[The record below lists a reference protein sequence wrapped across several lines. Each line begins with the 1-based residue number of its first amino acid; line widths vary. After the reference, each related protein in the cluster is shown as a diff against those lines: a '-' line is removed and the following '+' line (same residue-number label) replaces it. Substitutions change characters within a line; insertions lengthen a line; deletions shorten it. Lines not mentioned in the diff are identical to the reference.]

1 MSEVET
7 TVPQESQQAEV
18 ATAINEASTTTPT
31 EQAAP
36 QAQEPRK
43 LKVKYLHEDKEVTE
57 DEAVPLIQKGM
68 DYDRVKA
75 QSESLMEDRKYI
87 EDLAKEYGMD
97 PKTLKTELA
106 KAAKA
111 TKLQEL
117 TAKGIPD
124 DVAEEILE
132 SRKFREEQKARET
145 QTQATERQNREAAE
159 FLREYP
165 GVKAS
170 DIPKNV
176 WDDVNN
182 GIPLVHAYARHENA
196 MLKAQMQKAG
206 AVAEVKAA
214 SASNAAAAPGA
225 IGGSVSSPDYY
236 SPERIET
243 MSDRQVAENWPKI
256 QASMKHWK

>member
-1 MSEVET
+1 MSEMET

-18 ATAINEASTTTPT
+18 AAAIVEASTTTPT
-31 EQAAP
+31 EQAP

-75 QSESLMEDRKYI
+75 QSEALMEDRKYI

-111 TKLQEL
+111 TKMQEL

-124 DVAEEILE
+124 DVAEEIIE

-145 QTQATERQNREAAE
+145 QVQATERQNREAAE

-165 GVKAS
+165 DVKAT
-170 DIPKNV
+170 DIPQNV
-176 WDDVNN
+176 WNDVNN
-182 GIPLVHAYARHENA
+182 GIPLVHAYARHENSL
-196 MLKAQMQKAG
+196 LKAQMNK
-206 AVAEVKAA
+206 A
-214 SASNAAAAPGA
+214 SAAAAVQSKSAENASAAPGA
-225 IGGSVSSPDYY
+225 IGGSAPSPDYY
-236 SPERIET
+236 SPERVEM
-243 MSDRQVAENWPKI
+243 MSDRQIADNWTKI
-256 QASMKHWK
+256 QASMKNWK